1 MGLFQS
7 MYRSSWTKAAAVA
20 MVGASILLAG
30 CGGGGTKTASKEGSG
45 SKKQVLTM
53 ASTNAPKTLNPV
65 AATDTTAQ
73 MAVRMMF
80 DSLLGEPE
88 ANKFSNHLAESFT
101 TKDKQTYTVKLNKKA
116 KWTDGKPFTVDDIIF
131 SLNLYANPKV
141 ETFWNQYFKFLEG
154 VKDNGKLADGVKT
167 ISGLKKIDD
176 YTLEFKCKV
185 PLDENY
191 VKEKLGFNVLYVP
204 KHIYEKLDPTKISA
218 AQEANK
224 PAVFNGPYK
233 LVKHVA
239 NDHLEFAAN
248 DEYYRG
254 KPKLKTIFLKI
265 QNGTNM
271 VVDLKAG
278 KVQMSCGDGIGKL
291 PMKDVELLKKEKH
304 LLVKNVPSM
313 NPQVMEINNKHKEF
327 NKDFRLALCYAIN
340 RKQIVDQIYKGY
352 SYVNPTVYTKASPA
366 FEPNALNPEYNPEKA
381 KELLKKS
388 GFDLNR
394 ELTLLVPVGN
404 VPREQ
409 SADIIEQNLR
419 AIGLK
424 IKEQKMDF
432 PTLIG
437 EVRKGEFDFAL
448 RGMDMQADPD
458 SGARL
463 YQPGSL
469 GNWSYV
475 DDSQLV
481 KMFNKAAL
489 EADSAKRIT
498 MYKDIQKY
506 LAENQFHIDLY
517 GEEDFIIQDKS
528 LVGGIKP
535 YWFGSLDNIH
545 EWYFK

>member
-1 MGLFQS
+1 MGIFS
-7 MYRSSWTKAAAVA
+7 TIHSKPWSKAAAIA
-20 MVGASILLAG
+20 MVGAALMMAG
-30 CGGGGTKTASKEGSG
+30 CGGSAKKEAKPAAGGG
-45 SKKQVLTM
+45 KKQVLTM
-53 ASTNAPKTLNPV
+53 ATTNAPKTLNPV
-65 AATDTTAQ
+65 SATDTTAS

-88 ANKFSNHLAESFT
+88 ANKFSYHLAESFT

-131 SLNLYANPKV
+131 SMNLYANPKV
-141 ETFWNQYFKFLEG
+141 ETYWNQYFKFIEG
-154 VKDNGKLADGVKT
+154 VKDNGKLADGVKS

-191 VKEKLGFNVLYVP
+191 VKEKLGFNLLYVP
-204 KHIYEKLDPTKISA
+204 KHIYEKLDPTKISS

-254 KPKLKTIFLKI
+254 KPKLKTIFMKI

-327 NKDFRLALCYAIN
+327 NNDFRLALCYAIN

-388 GFDLNR
+388 GFDVNR

-448 RGMDMQADPD
+448 RGMDMQAD
-458 SGARL
+458 
-463 YQPGSL
+463 
-469 GNWSYV
+469 
-475 DDSQLV
+475 
-481 KMFNKAAL
+481 
-489 EADSAKRIT
+489 SAKRIT

-506 LAENQFHIDLY
+506 LAEKQYHIDLY
-517 GEEDFIIQDKS
+517 GEEDFIIQDKN